1 MTRAV
6 SSLQPDALDAIDK
19 IDKAVKGARRRT
31 DLEHWI
37 SAEGATGAVLLQES
51 TGSPVGYYLV
61 HGTVGSGRWLHC
73 NETGSA
79 MCCIVRCMLQET
91 WKAPRVW
98 CGESISRRRIVKRSN
113 RCIEPG
119 LPPGTFCRGSQ
130 TARSVSGIGMFF
142 ATRINFKATSVK
154 GDTHMFNIGLYRS
167 RKHKIIFGVCGGIAD
182 QLGVKPVW
190 VRLGTVVL
198 AVVIPG
204 VSIWPVIALYIALGL
219 ALPTRD
225 NTSF

>member
-1 MTRAV
+1 
-6 SSLQPDALDAIDK
+6 
-19 IDKAVKGARRRT
+19 
-31 DLEHWI
+31 
-37 SAEGATGAVLLQES
+37 
-51 TGSPVGYYLV
+51 
-61 HGTVGSGRWLHC
+61 
-73 NETGSA
+73 
-79 MCCIVRCMLQET
+79 
-91 WKAPRVW
+91 
-98 CGESISRRRIVKRSN
+98 
-113 RCIEPG
+113 
-119 LPPGTFCRGSQ
+119 
-130 TARSVSGIGMFF
+130 MFF
-142 ATRINFKATSVK
+142 ATRINFKATSLK

-225 NTSF
+225 TTSF